1 MKTKEKLNKGI
12 TLVALVIT
20 IIILLI
26 LAGISIQGIINNNLM
41 KNATTATEKY
51 NKEQARE
58 KLIQTLNQLS
68 ISRYDDKNYNDKE
81 FIDNQLKKDGM
92 SIDKDD
98 VVTIDRYKFKIDRV
112 NLKII
117 EDVGMEE
124 LTDFEKLQASYVQEG
139 LVCWYDG
146 IYNTVSGHDENATI
160 WQDLTGNNNNG
171 KLMNIDN
178 DDNSGWSSNSL
189 ILDGINDWVQMTQI
203 PASENGITVEI
214 VLKLI
219 NETQYNLEPYIEN
232 AQNGGISLQKIGH
245 KNCGAIYS
253 GEYKRLYDD
262 EDVKVNQLYS
272 MSTGINKNTNTMYFS
287 NNDIFKTNEVTEKYS
302 EPKENTIFAIGTD
315 PKGNSS
321 SLSDDE
327 KRPNMQVYSVRIYN
341 RCLTKEE
348 VKKNYEQDKKRFEI
362 EKLTNNNPTPK
373 ELGYVDDGLVCMYD
387 GEYNSEFGKSK
398 KIRTWYDL
406 SRNNNNGTLRNFNF
420 NNISGWTG
428 NSLIF
433 DGIDDWV
440 QMTQIPASENGI
452 TVEIVLKLI
461 KESQYNIEPYIAN
474 VQNGGICLE
483 KIGHKNCCAIYS
495 GGYKRLYDDEDV
507 KVNQLYS
514 MSTGINKKTSTI
526 YFSNNDIFKTNE
538 VTEKYSEPKENTIFV
553 IGTDPKGNSSSLSS
567 DEKRPNMQVYSVRI
581 YNRCLTKEEV
591 KKNYE
596 QDKNRFK
603 L

>member
-1 MKTKEKLNKGI
+1 MKTKEKTNKGI

-219 NETQYNLEPYIEN
+219 KESQYNLEPYIEN
-232 AQNGGISLQKIGH
+232 VQNGGISLQKIGH
-245 KNCGAIYS
+245 KNCCAIYS
-253 GEYKRLYDD
+253 GGYKRLYDD
-262 EDVKVNQLYS
+262 EDVKVNKLYS
-272 MSTGINKNTNTMYFS
+272 MSTGINKNTSTIYFS

-341 RCLTKEE
+341 KCLTKEE
-348 VKKNYEQDKKRFEI
+348 VQ
-362 EKLTNNNPTPK
+362 
-373 ELGYVDDGLVCMYD
+373 
-387 GEYNSEFGKSK
+387 
-398 KIRTWYDL
+398 
-406 SRNNNNGTLRNFNF
+406 
-420 NNISGWTG
+420 
-428 NSLIF
+428 
-433 DGIDDWV
+433 
-440 QMTQIPASENGI
+440 
-452 TVEIVLKLI
+452 
-461 KESQYNIEPYIAN
+461 
-474 VQNGGICLE
+474 
-483 KIGHKNCCAIYS
+483 
-495 GGYKRLYDDEDV
+495 
-507 KVNQLYS
+507 
-514 MSTGINKKTSTI
+514 
-526 YFSNNDIFKTNE
+526 
-538 VTEKYSEPKENTIFV
+538 
-553 IGTDPKGNSSSLSS
+553 
-567 DEKRPNMQVYSVRI
+567 
-581 YNRCLTKEEV
+581 
-591 KKNYE
+591 KNYE

>member
-58 KLIQTLNQLS
+58 KLIQTLNLLS

-219 NETQYNLEPYIEN
+219 NETQYNCEPYIEN
-232 AQNGGISLQKIGH
+232 VQYGGISLQKIGH
-245 KNCGAIYS
+245 KNCCAIYS

-272 MSTGINKNTNTMYFS
+272 MSTGINKNTSTMYFS

-315 PKGNSS
+315 PKGNSY

-433 DGIDDWV
+433 DGKNDWV
-440 QMTQIPASENGI
+440 TMKYFSYDNMTIELV
-452 TVEIVLKLI
+452 TKLLDE
-461 KESQYNIEPYIAN
+461 KKGSLLTFMAN
-474 VQNGGICLE
+474 FENGGIGMERNSKGYMLGNTNVAGSYIEAVSSDIFE
-483 KIGHKNCCAIYS
+483 K
-495 GGYKRLYDDEDV
+495 
-507 KVNQLYS
+507 
-514 MSTGINKKTSTI
+514 NKKYSLTTRYDGLNVFYRENDKNYSIAKSGVIKKPEKSTV
-526 YFSNNDIFKTNE
+526 FALGVNPLGTNNYDGSANNNFEI
-538 VTEKYSEPKENTIFV
+538 
-553 IGTDPKGNSSSLSS
+553 
-567 DEKRPNMQVYSVRI
+567 YSVRI
-581 YNRCLTKEEV
+581 YNRALTDEEIY
-591 KKNYE
+591 KNYNV
-596 QDKNRFK
+596 DKNRFK